1 MPHTAGVGLSGRGL
15 LLRAITVKQFNTG
28 IYKAPQQKPIKR
40 AAKWGGASGNV
51 RKTLKDDIVLNAAG
65 VRGTHLT

>member
-28 IYKAPQQKPIKR
+28 IYKAPQQKPIKG
-40 AAKWGGASGNV
+40 AAKWWGGRERAENFE
-51 RKTLKDDIVLNAAG
+51 R
-65 VRGTHLT
+65 

>member
-40 AAKWGGASGNV
+40 AAKWGAAGNV

>member
-28 IYKAPQQKPIKR
+28 IYKASQQKPIKR
-40 AAKWGGASGNV
+40 AAKWGAAGNV
-51 RKTLKDDIVLNAAG
+51 WKTLKDDIVLNAAG
-65 VRGTHLT
+65 VSVTHLT